1 MSKKIEK
8 RWNLIK
14 LQIDEIILPHYLE
27 LSKRFISFIE
37 KLERLSRYLADMLR
51 DLEDAIM
58 TSYPK
63 VKEKDSIL

>member
-8 RWNLIK
+8 RWDLIK
-14 LQIDEIILPHYLE
+14 LKIDEIILPLYLE
-27 LSKRFISFIE
+27 LSKRLISFIE
-37 KLERLSRYLADMLR
+37 KLECPSRYLADILR
-51 DLEDAIM
+51 DLADAIM